1 MGRDNNYNLRNNLIW
16 FSFGVIDRLETARNF
31 IHDEGWDIKKRLR
44 LACKYCFKDDV
55 QMLWRNMSPYYRFH
69 IMINLPFTYNLM
81 SWLDTLHR
89 NIPQNWEEILPDE
102 RSGLFLGN
110 FVGIRSYFPK
120 LRDTELRK
128 QCIRFA
134 LEGGVV
140 HQYDLYSC
148 ISLLNSDELNS
159 IRTRLQTH
167 EFFNYFKCFLQW
179 PFQIIFLDIANYFQ
193 KNISED
199 IFHKVVTFILTRK
212 IGWRCQDHIYVEI
225 FEPFWNLFPIK
236 YKDRIKKKVEL
247 YALATYVLESSKD
260 YDVQKYRKLLNS
272 YSYNSTLE

>member
-1 MGRDNNYNLRNNLIW
+1 MSIKFWPSLELIAHARIAQGILYTFDLEVLKYTLLSTLYIRPISKKISEIVLPTYCATFLRLTAARRNPEDSIIVHLPPKVQKQLRGIVIALGLEIKLWFQSHRFMGRDNNYNLRNNLIW

-148 ISLLNSDELNS
+148 ISLLN
-159 IRTRLQTH
+159 R
-167 EFFNYFKCFLQW
+167 
-179 PFQIIFLDIANYFQ
+179 
-193 KNISED
+193 
-199 IFHKVVTFILTRK
+199 
-212 IGWRCQDHIYVEI
+212 
-225 FEPFWNLFPIK
+225 
-236 YKDRIKKKVEL
+236 
-247 YALATYVLESSKD
+247 
-260 YDVQKYRKLLNS
+260 
-272 YSYNSTLE
+272 